1 MPKIFPI
8 QCYRPAR
15 MFAKRFILKPSD
27 FSYTNKDDALGKIL
41 KNSVFSISQ
50 PELFGY
56 SFEESQSIF
65 SKLLKKGYIFR
76 EPTPQYYLYTIILDD
91 EVFHGL
97 VCSQKTSDIH
107 DKSILLHEKTR
118 EKSSQFLE
126 KRLECLRLNFNP
138 IFSIVPDKEQF
149 FQDCLLEIAN
159 THSPEVNV
167 EIDSGEIH
175 QITKIKDDDIIKR
188 CEQFLEDTKTTY
200 LADGHH
206 RISVIKK
213 LSKDSL
219 NAQFPSVLFSSEGV
233 SIYSF
238 AKIFNELPSNMVEGL
253 VYKLKQRFSIVRN
266 EKSPLKKG
274 QFEIFVNKE
283 WIRFQSEN
291 NPIHNLNFYRVVN
304 SIIETQFKINNQI
317 EDERVIF
324 LKDIYGRESIEN
336 FSKKMQSQIAFRIHP
351 LCVDDIFETAHT
363 PTFLPAKSSLFEPK
377 PRAGMFI
384 TRI

>member
-27 FSYTNKDDALGKIL
+27 FSYSDKEYALGKIL

-65 SKLLKKGYIFR
+65 SSLLQKGFIFR
-76 EPTPQYYLYTIILDD
+76 EPTPEYYLYTIILDD
-91 EVFHGL
+91 ETYHGL
-97 VCSQKTSDIH
+97 VCSQKTSDLNN
-107 DKSILLHEKTR
+107 KSILLHEKTR
-118 EKSSQFLE
+118 EKNSQFLE
-126 KRLECLRLNFNP
+126 KRLESLRLNFNP
-138 IFSIVPDKEQF
+138 IFSIVPDKEF
-149 FQDCLLEIAN
+149 CFRNYLLEIASN
-159 THSPEVNV
+159 HTPEVNV
-167 EIDSGEIH
+167 EIDAGEIH
-175 QITKIKDDDIIKR
+175 QVTKIRNKEIIKK
-188 CEQFLEDTKTTY
+188 CEQFLEKTNTTY

-213 LSKDSL
+213 LNEGNLD
-219 NAQFPSVLFSSEGV
+219 AQFPSILFPSEDV

-238 AKIFNELPSNMVEGL
+238 AKIFSEVSTESIEHLIFE
-253 VYKLKQRFSIVRN
+253 LKQRFSIVRN
-266 EKSPLKKG
+266 ENCPLKEG
-274 QFEIFVNKE
+274 QFELFINKE
-283 WIRFQSEN
+283 WLRFETEHH
-291 NPIHNLNFYRVVN
+291 PIQNLNFYQAIN
-304 SIIETQFKINNQI
+304 SILENQFGINNQI

-351 LCVDDIFETAHT
+351 LNVDDIFETAHT